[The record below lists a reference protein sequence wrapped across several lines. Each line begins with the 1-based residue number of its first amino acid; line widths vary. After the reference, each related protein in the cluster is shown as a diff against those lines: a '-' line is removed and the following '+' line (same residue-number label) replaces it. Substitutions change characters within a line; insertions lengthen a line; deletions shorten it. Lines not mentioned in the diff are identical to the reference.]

1 MCDKAT
7 LALALGGFQV
17 RSDQVD
23 IGSAAA
29 KWSKLY
35 TSLDYL
41 HLYNSGDGASSV

>member
-1 MCDKAT
+1 MRMCDKAT
-7 LALALGGFQV
+7 LAPALGGFQV

-29 KWSKLY
+29 KLH

-41 HLYNSGDGASSV
+41 HLYNSGDGAGSV